1 MLESCSFFAI
11 KSSVIINLFRVYGGV
26 QEFIT
31 FDVYKNTLK
40 YAIDN
45 GQLDSVLDR
54 RGWESRFFQFFAGDL
69 YEVIPKVSLRFLANE
84 PVTGE
89 CKTSSRNLEMKKG
102 GYDYFNVSLVYN
114 C

>member
-1 MLESCSFFAI
+1 MPLNPA
-11 KSSVIINLFRVYGGV
+11 VYGGI